1 MLITMTRSVDAEI
14 KRVTVI
20 RPRRPLD
27 APQTIA
33 LREDVSMAWR
43 VRKAVDN
50 LSRKGL
56 KMPVAD
62 RARRSKRRNNED
74 AAHHG

>member
-1 MLITMTRSVDAEI
+1 
-14 KRVTVI
+14 
-20 RPRRPLD
+20 
-27 APQTIA
+27 
-33 LREDVSMAWR
+33 MAWL
-43 VRKAVDN
+43 VCKAVDN